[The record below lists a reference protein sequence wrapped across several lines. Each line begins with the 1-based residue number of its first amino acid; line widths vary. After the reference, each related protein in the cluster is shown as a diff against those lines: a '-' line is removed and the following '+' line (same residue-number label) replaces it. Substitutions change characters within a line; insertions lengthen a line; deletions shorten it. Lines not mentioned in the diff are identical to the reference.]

1 MIYTVTLNP
10 AIDYYVVMKEFVEG
24 NLNTAEEGYTLAGG
38 KGINVSKVLKNFGK
52 DSVAL
57 GFVGGFTGSFIKDDI
72 KACNIAER
80 FIELE
85 ENTRINMKLKT
96 EKTENEI
103 AGKSPKISKENIE
116 KLLDEIKNI
125 KKDDILILSGS
136 VPNTIDKGIYSEII
150 EKLPEGTKVIL
161 DTRGE
166 PFTKALDKGVFIT
179 KPNIDELSEFFQKKL
194 ETTEEIVEAGKKL
207 RAMGSK
213 NVIISMGKEG
223 SILIS
228 EKGVYKGNAPK
239 GKLISSVG
247 AGDSMVAGI
256 TYGLIEGK
264 ELEEAYKFGIASG
277 SATAFSEGLTTFETM
292 ENLLKEIIIEK
303 IG

>member
-24 NLNTAEEGYTLAGG
+24 SLNTAEEGYTLAGG

-52 DSVAL
+52 ESVAL
-57 GFVGGFTGSFIKDDI
+57 GFVGGFTGSFIKDDM

-96 EKTENEI
+96 EKTESEI

-116 KLLDEIKNI
+116 KLLDEIRNI

-136 VPNTIDKGIYSEII
+136 VPNTIDKGIYGEII

-166 PFTKALDKGVFIT
+166 PFTNALAKGVFIT

-194 ETTEEIVEAGKKL
+194 ETTEEIVKAGKKL
-207 RAMGSK
+207 MAMGSK

>member
-52 DSVAL
+52 ESVAL
-57 GFVGGFTGSFIKDDI
+57 GFVGGFTGSFIKDDM

-96 EKTENEI
+96 EKTESEI

-136 VPNTIDKGIYSEII
+136 VPNTIDKGIYGEII

-179 KPNIDELSEFFQKKL
+179 KPNIDELSEFFQKRL
-194 ETTEEIVEAGKKL
+194 EKIEEIVEAGKKL

>member
-57 GFVGGFTGSFIKDDI
+57 GFVGGFTGSFIKDDM

-96 EKTENEI
+96 EKSESEI
-103 AGKSPKISKENIE
+103 AGKSPKISKEKIE

-125 KKDDILILSGS
+125 KEDDILILSGS
-136 VPNTIDKGIYSEII
+136 VPNTIDKGIYGEII

-166 PFTKALDKGVFIT
+166 PFTKALAKGVFIT
-179 KPNIDELSEFFQKKL
+179 KPNIDELSEFFHKRL

-207 RAMGSK
+207 RAMGSE

>member
-52 DSVAL
+52 ESVAL
-57 GFVGGFTGSFIKDDI
+57 GFVGGFTGSFIKDDM

-96 EKTENEI
+96 EKTESEI

-136 VPNTIDKGIYSEII
+136 VPNTIDKGIYGEII
-150 EKLPEGTKVIL
+150 EKLPE
-161 DTRGE
+161 
-166 PFTKALDKGVFIT
+166 
-179 KPNIDELSEFFQKKL
+179 
-194 ETTEEIVEAGKKL
+194 
-207 RAMGSK
+207 
-213 NVIISMGKEG
+213 
-223 SILIS
+223 
-228 EKGVYKGNAPK
+228 
-239 GKLISSVG
+239 
-247 AGDSMVAGI
+247 
-256 TYGLIEGK
+256 
-264 ELEEAYKFGIASG
+264 
-277 SATAFSEGLTTFETM
+277 
-292 ENLLKEIIIEK
+292 
-303 IG
+303 

>member
-52 DSVAL
+52 ESVAL
-57 GFVGGFTGSFIKDDI
+57 GFVGGFTGSFIKDDM

-96 EKTENEI
+96 EKTESEI

-136 VPNTIDKGIYSEII
+136 VPNTIDKGIYGEII

-166 PFTKALDKGVFIT
+166 PFTKALAKGVFIT
-179 KPNIDELSEFFQKKL
+179 KPNIDELSEFFHKKL
-194 ETTEEIVEAGKKL
+194 ETTEEIVEVGKKL
-207 RAMGSK
+207 RAMGSE

-277 SATAFSEGLTTFETM
+277 SATAFSEGLTTFDTM

>member
-24 NLNTAEEGYTLAGG
+24 SLNTAEEGYTLAGG
-38 KGINVSKVLKNFGK
+38 INVSKVLKNFGK
-52 DSVAL
+52 ESVAL
-57 GFVGGFTGSFIKDDI
+57 GFVGGFTGSFIKDDM

-96 EKTENEI
+96 EKTESEI

-136 VPNTIDKGIYSEII
+136 VPNTIDKGIYGEII

-166 PFTKALDKGVFIT
+166 PFTKALAKGVFIT
-179 KPNIDELSEFFQKKL
+179 KPNIDELSEFFHKKL
-194 ETTEEIVEAGKKL
+194 ETTEEIVKAGKKL

>member
-24 NLNTAEEGYTLAGG
+24 SLNAAEEGYTLAGG

-52 DSVAL
+52 ESVAL
-57 GFVGGFTGSFIKDDI
+57 GFVGGFTGSFIKDDM

-96 EKTENEI
+96 EKTESEI

-125 KKDDILILSGS
+125 KEDDILILSGS
-136 VPNTIDKGIYSEII
+136 VPNTIDKGIYGEII

-166 PFTKALDKGVFIT
+166 PFTNALAKGVFIT

-194 ETTEEIVEAGKKL
+194 ETTEEIVKAGKKL

-223 SILIS
+223 SILIN

>member
-52 DSVAL
+52 ESVAL
-57 GFVGGFTGSFIKDDI
+57 GFVGGFTGSFIKDDM

-96 EKTENEI
+96 EKTESEI

-136 VPNTIDKGIYSEII
+136 VPNTIDKGIYGEII

-166 PFTKALDKGVFIT
+166 PFTKALDKGVFLT
-179 KPNIDELSEFFQKKL
+179 KPNIDELSEFFQKRL

-207 RAMGSK
+207 RAMGSE

-223 SILIS
+223 SILIN

-247 AGDSMVAGI
+247 AGDSMVAGV
-256 TYGLIEGK
+256 TYGLIDGK

-277 SATAFSEGLTTFETM
+277 SATAFSEGLTSFETM
-292 ENLLKEIIIEK
+292 ENLLKEIVIEK

>member
-24 NLNTAEEGYTLAGG
+24 NLNAAEEGYTLAGG

-52 DSVAL
+52 ESVAL
-57 GFVGGFTGSFIKDDI
+57 GFVGGFTGSFIKDDM

-96 EKTENEI
+96 EKTESEI

-136 VPNTIDKGIYSEII
+136 VPNTIDKGIYGEII

>member
-57 GFVGGFTGSFIKDDI
+57 GFVGGFTGSFIKDDM

-96 EKTENEI
+96 EKTESEI

-136 VPNTIDKGIYSEII
+136 VPNTIDKGIYGEII

-166 PFTKALDKGVFIT
+166 PFTKALEKGVFLT

-194 ETTEEIVEAGKKL
+194 ETTEEIVEAGKRL
-207 RAMGSK
+207 RAMGSE

-247 AGDSMVAGI
+247 AGDSMVAGV

-264 ELEEAYKFGIASG
+264 ELEEAYRFGIASG

-292 ENLLKEIIIEK
+292 ENLLNEIIIEK

>member
-52 DSVAL
+52 ESVAL
-57 GFVGGFTGSFIKDDI
+57 GFVGGFTGSFIKDDM

-96 EKTENEI
+96 EKTESEI

-136 VPNTIDKGIYSEII
+136 VPNTIDKGIYGEII

-166 PFTKALDKGVFIT
+166 PFTKALDKGVFLT
-179 KPNIDELSEFFQKKL
+179 KPNIDELSEFFQKRL

-207 RAMGSK
+207 RAMGNE

-292 ENLLKEIIIEK
+292 ENLLNEIIIEK

>member
-24 NLNTAEEGYTLAGG
+24 SLNTAEEGYTLAGG

-52 DSVAL
+52 ESVAL
-57 GFVGGFTGSFIKDDI
+57 GFVGGFTGSFIKDDM

-96 EKTENEI
+96 EKTESEI

-136 VPNTIDKGIYSEII
+136 VPNTIDKGIYGEII

-166 PFTKALDKGVFIT
+166 PFTNALAKGVFIT

-194 ETTEEIVEAGKKL
+194 ETTEEIVKAGKKL

>member
-52 DSVAL
+52 ESVAL
-57 GFVGGFTGSFIKDDI
+57 GFVGGFTGSFIKDDM

-96 EKTENEI
+96 EKTESEI

-136 VPNTIDKGIYSEII
+136 VPNTIDKGIYGEII

-166 PFTKALDKGVFIT
+166 PFTKALDKGVFLT
-179 KPNIDELSEFFQKKL
+179 KPNIDELSEFFQKRL

-207 RAMGSK
+207 RAMGSE

-223 SILIS
+223 SILIN

>member
-57 GFVGGFTGSFIKDDI
+57 GFVGGFTGSFIKDDM

-96 EKTENEI
+96 EKTESEI
-103 AGKSPKISKENIE
+103 AGKSPKISKEKIE

-136 VPNTIDKGIYSEII
+136 VPNTIDKGIYGEII

-166 PFTKALDKGVFIT
+166 PFTKALAKGVFIT
-179 KPNIDELSEFFQKKL
+179 KPNIDELSEFFHKKL

-207 RAMGSK
+207 RAMGSE

>member
-1 MIYTVTLNP
+1 MIYTLTLNP
-10 AIDYYVVMKEFVEG
+10 AVDYYVVMKEFVEG
-24 NLNTAEEGYTLAGG
+24 SLNTAEEGYTLAGG

-52 DSVAL
+52 DSIAL
-57 GFVGGFTGSFIKDDI
+57 GFIGGFTGSFIKNDL
-72 KACNIAER
+72 KNCNISEK

-85 ENTRINMKLKT
+85 ENTRINLKLKT
-96 EKTENEI
+96 EKKESEV
-103 AGKSPKISKENIE
+103 AGKSPKISQENIVR
-116 KLLDEIKNI
+116 LLEEIKNI
-125 KKDDILILSGS
+125 KEDDILILSGS
-136 VPNTIDKGIYSEII
+136 VPNTIDKGIYREII
-150 EKLPEGTKVIL
+150 GKLPKGTKVIL

-166 PFTKALDKGVFIT
+166 SFTKALEKGVFLT
-179 KPNIDELSEFFQKKL
+179 KPNIDELSEFFQKRL
-194 ETTEEIVEAGKKL
+194 EKIEEIVEAGKKL

-247 AGDSMVAGI
+247 AGDSMVAGV
-256 TYGLIEGK
+256 TYGLIDGK

-277 SATAFSEGLTTFETM
+277 SATAFSEGLTSFETM
-292 ENLLKEIIIEK
+292 ENLLKEIVIEK

>member
-52 DSVAL
+52 ESVAL
-57 GFVGGFTGSFIKDDI
+57 GFVGGFTGSFIKDDM

-96 EKTENEI
+96 EKTESEI
-103 AGKSPKISKENIE
+103 AGKSPKICKENIE

-136 VPNTIDKGIYSEII
+136 VPNTIDKGIYGEII

-179 KPNIDELSEFFQKKL
+179 KPNIDELSEFFQKRL
-194 ETTEEIVEAGKKL
+194 EKIEEIVEAGKKL

>member
-24 NLNTAEEGYTLAGG
+24 SLNTAEEGYTLAGG

-52 DSVAL
+52 ESVAL
-57 GFVGGFTGSFIKDDI
+57 GFVGGFTGSFIKDDM

-96 EKTENEI
+96 EKTESEI

-136 VPNTIDKGIYSEII
+136 VPNTIDKGIYGEII

-166 PFTKALDKGVFIT
+166 PFTNALAKGVFIT

-194 ETTEEIVEAGKKL
+194 ETTEEIVKAGKKL
-207 RAMGSK
+207 RVMGSK

>member
-57 GFVGGFTGSFIKDDI
+57 GFVGGFTGSFIKDDM

-96 EKTENEI
+96 EKTESEI

-136 VPNTIDKGIYSEII
+136 VPNTIDKGIYGEII

-166 PFTKALDKGVFIT
+166 PFTKALAKGVFIT
-179 KPNIDELSEFFQKKL
+179 KPNIDELSEFFHKKL

-207 RAMGSK
+207 RAMGSE

-228 EKGVYKGNAPK
+228 EKRVYKGNAPK

>member
-52 DSVAL
+52 ESVAL
-57 GFVGGFTGSFIKDDI
+57 GFVGGFTGSFIKDDM

-96 EKTENEI
+96 EKTESEI

-136 VPNTIDKGIYSEII
+136 VPNTIDKGIYGEII

-166 PFTKALDKGVFIT
+166 PFTNALAKGVFIT

-194 ETTEEIVEAGKKL
+194 ETTEEIVKAGKKL

>member
-57 GFVGGFTGSFIKDDI
+57 GFVGGFTGSFIKDDM

-96 EKTENEI
+96 EKTESEI

-136 VPNTIDKGIYSEII
+136 VPNTIDKGIYGEII

-166 PFTKALDKGVFIT
+166 PFTKALEKGVFLT

-194 ETTEEIVEAGKKL
+194 ETTEEIVEAGKRL
-207 RAMGSK
+207 RAMGSE

-264 ELEEAYKFGIASG
+264 ELEEAYRFGIASG

-292 ENLLKEIIIEK
+292 ENLLNEIIIEK

>member
-1 MIYTVTLNP
+1 MIYTLTLNP

-52 DSVAL
+52 ESVAL
-57 GFVGGFTGSFIKDDI
+57 GFVGGFTGSFIKDDM

-96 EKTENEI
+96 EKTESEI

-136 VPNTIDKGIYSEII
+136 VPNTIDKGIYREII
-150 EKLPEGTKVIL
+150 GKLPKETKVIL

-166 PFTKALDKGVFIT
+166 SFTKALEKGVFLT
-179 KPNIDELSEFFQKKL
+179 KPNIDELSEFFQKRL
-194 ETTEEIVEAGKKL
+194 ETTEEIV
-207 RAMGSK
+207 
-213 NVIISMGKEG
+213 
-223 SILIS
+223 
-228 EKGVYKGNAPK
+228 
-239 GKLISSVG
+239 
-247 AGDSMVAGI
+247 
-256 TYGLIEGK
+256 
-264 ELEEAYKFGIASG
+264 
-277 SATAFSEGLTTFETM
+277 
-292 ENLLKEIIIEK
+292 
-303 IG
+303 

>member
-52 DSVAL
+52 ESVAL
-57 GFVGGFTGSFIKDDI
+57 GFVGGFTGSFIKDDM

-96 EKTENEI
+96 EKTESEI

-136 VPNTIDKGIYSEII
+136 VPNTIDKGIYGEII